1 MLKLEIK
8 NADGSHY
15 WTEHFNDLASAE
27 KWYAEEQTRNYWK
40 ADRVAQFID
49 KTPPPPSKEEKD
61 KEKAK
66 EEDSRN
72 RKSLLKMLAQKE
84 DLTVAELKQ
93 AVELILR
100 EKFI

>member
-1 MLKLEIK
+1 MIKLEIK

-15 WTEHFNDLASAE
+15 WTEHFNDLDSAK
-27 KWYAEEQTRNYWK
+27 KWYSEEQTRKYWQK
-40 ADRVAQFID
+40 DRAAQFID
-49 KTPPPPSKEEKD
+49 LTPPPLSKEEKD
-61 KEKAK
+61 KKKA
-66 EEDSRN
+66 EEEESRN

-100 EKFI
+100 EKFS